1 MSEAAAPMR
10 LLLSGASGAGKT
22 RTVEAAAGALREM
35 GWRVAGVLSPG
46 VWAAGRQVAI
56 DILDLAG
63 GQARRLA
70 ERADLAPARPGPAT
84 RRWRFDGETLA
95 WANGVLARAAP
106 CDLLVV
112 DELGPLEFERGE
124 GLIDGVR
131 AADAGRYRLGLFVV
145 RPALLHLAQARWPG
159 AEEIIVESPAG
170 IASAIARVLD
180 HAQRAG

>member
-1 MSEAAAPMR
+1 VSEAAAPMR

-22 RTVEAAAGALREM
+22 GAAQAAAAALHAR

-46 VWAAGRQVAI
+46 VWAEGRQVAI
-56 DILDLAG
+56 NIVDLAG

-70 ERADLAPARPGPAT
+70 ERADLAPALPGPAT
-84 RRWRFDGETLA
+84 RRWQFDSQALD
-95 WANGVLARAAP
+95 WANEVLARAAP

-112 DELGPLEFERGE
+112 DELGPLGFERGE
-124 GLIDGVR
+124 GLTAGLA
-131 AADAGRYRLGLFVV
+131 AADADGFRLGLFVV
-145 RPALLHLAQARWPG
+145 RPALLHLAYARWPG

-170 IASAIARVLD
+170 IACAIAHVLD